1 MASSG
6 TLRHVY
12 KYLFRLYIFFDLIL
26 LYLIS
31 ESVLADYLLFQ
42 FEGSLRQVQGRTTQI
57 GLHSGNVTHLSTP
70 FTLEPLD
77 AQLM

>member
-1 MASSG
+1 MASLG
-6 TLRHVY
+6 TLRHGF
-12 KYLFRLYIFFDLIL
+12 KYLFRLYIFRFYIALF
-26 LYLIS
+26 
-31 ESVLADYLLFQ
+31 ERVLADYLLFQ